1 MRENHRNLQVRVSVF
16 FVVESGCGN
25 LFSVLLQSFFCVSVE
40 YCLSMQSGNPV
51 RFRNNRPFLYWI
63 PWDPIQET
71 FCVDW
76 VYHALT
82 GECSLFIR
90 TLG

>member
-25 LFSVLLQSFFCVSVE
+25 LFSVLLQSFSAYQLNIAYRCSLGIRCDSGTTVHS
-40 YCLSMQSGNPV
+40 CIGSPGILSQK
-51 RFRNNRPFLYWI
+51 
-63 PWDPIQET
+63 T